1 MGEKQALHWN
11 GIVNGQQAYETIS
24 KCFLGEMQ
32 ITIKRDKEGWWKG
45 DLDEGSQIV
54 QTSSYKISKY

>member
-1 MGEKQALHWN
+1 MGKKQALHWN

-54 QTSSYKISKY
+54 QTSS